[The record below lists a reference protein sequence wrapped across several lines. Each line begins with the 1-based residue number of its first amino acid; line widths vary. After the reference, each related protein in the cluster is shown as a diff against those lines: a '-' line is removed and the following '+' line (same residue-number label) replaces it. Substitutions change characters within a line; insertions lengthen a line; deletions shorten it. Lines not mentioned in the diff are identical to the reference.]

1 MINLKNNQ
9 MRILIIKAFEKSGY
23 ITGTEHEIDK
33 NIIENIKLHN
43 EIKILEEDKPVV
55 DKPKK
60 LSNRKAK

>member
-1 MINLKNNQ
+1 